1 MFTFRYH
8 LVSLAAV
15 FVALAVGI
23 LIGAAISGKL
33 SEAEDRLTQD
43 RIQSLNDQ
51 LEAERGRSDIIE
63 RRSEAADE
71 LVTAAYPALM
81 EDRLEGRG
89 FAVLFVG
96 PVDSGIRS
104 AVERTLADAGA
115 GGPARLVALDT
126 PIDPAELDAALEDD
140 EQLVKY
146 SESGDDFGDL
156 GEALGRELVEGKG
169 TPLWS
174 ALSSELIEERSGSTS
189 ADVDGVVVI
198 RSWAPPDDAGADED
212 AETRSTETLF
222 GGLMSG
228 LDGTG
233 LPVVGVETTMGA
245 AADSALAEYRR
256 EGLSTVDDIDTFA
269 GRLALALLLA
279 GGQPGQYGVKD
290 SASDGVVPPVE
301 PLTTTTGG

>member
-51 LEAERGRSDIIE
+51 LQAERGRSDIIE

-71 LVTAAYPALM
+71 LVSAAYPTLM
-81 EDRLEGRG
+81 QDRLEGRG
-89 FAVLFVG
+89 FAILFVG
-96 PVDSGIRS
+96 PVDSGVRS

-115 GGPARLVALDT
+115 GGPVRLVALDT
-126 PIDPAELDAALEDD
+126 PVDPTELDAALEGD

-146 SESGDDFGDL
+146 AESGDDFGDL

-189 ADVDGVVVI
+189 VDVDGAVVI
-198 RSWAPPDDAGADED
+198 RSWAPSEDTDGDED
-212 AETRSTETLF
+212 AKTQSTESLF
-222 GGLMSG
+222 AGLMSG

-233 LPVVGVETTMGA
+233 LPVVGVEATTATG
-245 AADSALAEYRR
+245 ADSALAEYRR
-256 EGLSTVDDIDTFA
+256 EGLSTVDDIDTVA

-279 GGQPGQYGVKD
+279 GGQPGHYGVKD
-290 SASDGVVPPVE
+290 SAPDGVVPPIE
-301 PLTTTTGG
+301 PVTTTTGG